1 MKYAILELESEV
13 QKMKTIKTTYISKRN
28 YDLYFYNPEF
38 TFTTKINDVS
48 VTDCI
53 IETQNL
59 MREHNFESAD
69 IVDSYTGEVLFS
81 FETE

>member
-1 MKYAILELESEV
+1 
-13 QKMKTIKTTYISKRN
+13 MKTIKTTYISKRS

-38 TFTTKINDVS
+38 TFTTHICGVS
-48 VTDCI
+48 ITDCI
-53 IETQNL
+53 METQNL

-69 IVDSYTGEVLFS
+69 IIDVYTGEVLFS

>member
-1 MKYAILELESEV
+1 
-13 QKMKTIKTTYISKRN
+13 MKTIKTTYISTRN

-38 TFTTKINDVS
+38 TFTTRICDVS
-48 VTDCI
+48 ITDCI

-69 IVDSYTGEVLFS
+69 IIDNHTGEVLFS
-81 FETE
+81 FEAE

>member
-1 MKYAILELESEV
+1 
-13 QKMKTIKTTYISKRN
+13 MKTIKTTYISKRN